1 MAASGSK
8 LAIFASIAA
17 NLLIA
22 ILKFIASFFTGSSA
36 MLSEGIHSVIDTT
49 NGLLLL
55 FGIKKSKQGPDK
67 LHPFGHG
74 KEVYFWSFI
83 VAIFI
88 FSLGGGVAIYEGIHK
103 VMDPGVQE
111 TSMKSLYWNYG
122 VLIGAIIFEGASL
135 LVSWKEFRKVYPKG
149 FKSALVET
157 KDSATLA
164 MIIENGAAVIGLLIA
179 MIGVTLAH
187 YLENPAIDGYT
198 SVLIGLLLVF
208 VAGFMAKESKD
219 LLIGETVLQH
229 DIDKIKAILDSYDE
243 LEMYGNIRSM
253 HLGPDDAIVGLE
265 VNFKDD
271 TPVIEVERIVAE
283 IKKRIHESDHVFT
296 HTYVETTGIQKS
308 AFN

>member
-74 KEVYFWSFI
+74 KEVYFWSFV

-111 TSMKSLYWNYG
+111 TSIKSLYWNYG
-122 VLIGAIIFEGASL
+122 VLIGAIFFEGASL

>member
-22 ILKFIASFFTGSSA
+22 VLKFIASAFTGSSA

-103 VMDPGVQE
+103 VIDPGVQDV
-111 TSMKSLYWNYG
+111 SLKSLYWNYG
-122 VLIGAIIFEGASL
+122 VLIGAIFFEGASL

-164 MIIENGAAVIGLLIA
+164 MIIENGAAVVGLVIA

-187 YLENPAIDGYT
+187 QLENPAIDGYT
-198 SVLIGLLLVF
+198 SILIGILLVF

-219 LLIGETVLQH
+219 LLIGETVLQD
-229 DIDKIKAILDSYDE
+229 DIDKIKAILASYDE

-271 TPVIEVERIVAE
+271 VPVKEVERIVAE
-283 IKKRIHESDHVFT
+283 IKKRIHESDYVFT
-296 HTYVETTGIQKS
+296 HTYVETTGIKKS
-308 AFN
+308 IFN